1 MKKEEKIFG
10 KNSDWL
16 KIRYRNTNDTIRTTE
31 ILRELN
37 LNTVCEEALCPNRW
51 ECFSKKT
58 ATFMILGKICTRNCR
73 FCNVEGGIP
82 ENPDPLEAVMVSEAV
97 KKLGLK
103 HVVITS
109 VTRDDLK
116 DGGATSFAEAIIQ
129 IKKIGK
135 ENPVTIEVL
144 IPDFKGSISALKT
157 VMAQKPDI
165 LNHNMETVKEL
176 YQKVRPQAD
185 YYRSLEL
192 LANAKKINPK
202 IITKSGI
209 MVGLGERKE
218 EIINLF
224 ADLRKTGC
232 DFITIGQ
239 YLSPSKNHIKVSEF
253 VSPEIFNE
261 YEKICRKMG
270 FKFVQSAPL
279 VRSSY
284 HAADFIKH

>member
-1 MKKEEKIFG
+1 MSG

-16 KIRYRNTNDTIRTTE
+16 KIRYSNNNNTIKTTE

-82 ENPDPLEAVMVSEAV
+82 ESPDQTEALKVAEAV

-109 VTRDDLK
+109 VTRDDLE
-116 DGGATSFAEAIIQ
+116 DGGASCFAEVIIQ
-129 IKKIGK
+129 IKKLK
-135 ENPVTIEVL
+135 AENPVTVEVL
-144 IPDFKGSISALKT
+144 IPDFKGSFNALKT
-157 VMAQKPDI
+157 VVEQNPDI
-165 LNHNMETVKEL
+165 LNHNLETVKEL
-176 YQKVRPQAD
+176 YHKVRPQAD
-185 YYRSLEL
+185 YHRSLEL
-192 LANAKKINPK
+192 LENAKKINPK

-209 MVGLGERKE
+209 MVGLGEKRDE
-218 EIINLF
+218 VVNLF
-224 ADLRKTGC
+224 KDLRKTGC

-239 YLSPSKNHIKVSEF
+239 YLSPSKNHLKVSEF
-253 VSPEIFNE
+253 VRPEVFKE
-261 YEKICRKMG
+261 YEEICREMG
-270 FKFVQSAPL
+270 FKFVQAAPL

-284 HAADFIKH
+284 HAADFI

>member
-1 MKKEEKIFG
+1 MSG
-10 KNSDWL
+10 KNSEWL
-16 KIRYRNTNDTIRTTE
+16 KIRYSNNNNTIRTTE

-51 ECFSKKT
+51 ECFSRKT

-82 ENPDPLEAVMVSEAV
+82 DSPDILEAAKVADAV
-97 KKLGLK
+97 KRLGLK

-109 VTRDDLK
+109 VTRDDLE
-116 DGGATSFAEAIIQ
+116 DGGAAAFAEVIIQ
-129 IKKIGK
+129 IKKLQS

-144 IPDFKGSISALKT
+144 IPDFKGSFQALKI
-157 VMAQKPDI
+157 VVEQKPHI
-165 LNHNMETVKEL
+165 LNHNLETVKEL

-192 LANAKKINPK
+192 LANAKKISQQ

-209 MVGLGERKE
+209 MVGLGEKRDE
-218 EIINLF
+218 VINLF
-224 ADLRKTGC
+224 KDLRKTGC

-239 YLSPSKNHIKVSEF
+239 YLSPSKNHLKVTEF
-253 VSPEIFNE
+253 VRPETFNE
-261 YEKICRKMG
+261 YEDICREMG
-270 FKFVQSAPL
+270 FKFVQSGPL

-284 HAADFIKH
+284 HAADFI

>member
-1 MKKEEKIFG
+1 MSG

-16 KIRYRNTNDTIRTTE
+16 KIRYSNNNNTIKTAE

-58 ATFMILGKICTRNCR
+58 ATFMILGRICTRNCR

-82 ENPDPLEAVMVSEAV
+82 ESLDSAEAV
-97 KKLGLK
+97 KVAEAVKRLGLK

-109 VTRDDLK
+109 VTRDDLE
-116 DGGATSFAEAIIQ
+116 DGGSSAFAEAILQ
-129 IKKIGK
+129 IKKLRSK
-135 ENPVTIEVL
+135 DTVTVEVL
-144 IPDFKGSISALKT
+144 IPDFKGLVSALKT
-157 VMAQKPDI
+157 VIKQKPDI
-165 LNHNMETVKEL
+165 LNHNLETVKEL

-185 YYRSLEL
+185 YHRSLEL
-192 LANAKKINPK
+192 LSNAKKIDPA

-209 MVGLGERKE
+209 MVGLGEKKNE
-218 EIINLF
+218 VINLF
-224 ADLRKTGC
+224 KDLRKTGC

-239 YLSPSKNHIKVSEF
+239 YLSPSKKHLKVTEF
-253 VSPEIFNE
+253 VNPEKFKE
-261 YEKICRKMG
+261 YEEICKKMG

-284 HAADFIKH
+284 HAADFI